1 MPQVICIAGRLA
13 AGKTTLVRS
22 LARELGASAL
32 LFDEYQDT
40 CDWPPDL
47 NVWLAAGA
55 DTSMVSNARLSKD
68 LAALVTGESVRH
80 PLTDKTIE
88 ATDLILL
95 EDPFGRTR
103 PDTASL
109 IDHVLFVDLPS
120 DLSVVRLMQRGM
132 NVPSLDTAASE
143 IEQLSKDEATQRLL
157 VMRLWLANYLALR
170 EMYVVVSD
178 RVRDSSD
185 HVLDSSGLQE
195 ELLAEA
201 LQIIRKL

>member
-22 LARELGASAL
+22 LSNELGASAL

-47 NVWLAAGA
+47 KAWLAAGA
-55 DTSMVSNARLSKD
+55 DTSLVSNSRLSED
-68 LAALVTGESVRH
+68 LSALVSGESVRH
-80 PLTDKTIE
+80 PLTSKKVE
-88 ATDLILL
+88 STDLILL

-132 NVPSLDTAASE
+132 NVQSLDTAPRE
-143 IEQLSKDEATQRLL
+143 IEKLSKDEATQRLL